1 MEPRTFLSSRFK
13 IVRCIGSG
21 STGDVYEAIDR
32 EHGARVALKA
42 LRHLLP
48 HAITRFKHEFRALQ
62 DVQHANLVSFGELL
76 EEDGRLF
83 FTMEL
88 VRGVDFL
95 SYVRPEPPGRLDEAR
110 LRKALGELGRGLDAL
125 HERGKV
131 HRDVKPSNVLVTDE
145 DRVVILDFGL
155 LIDAEHGD
163 SWSGPSIVGTPHYM
177 APEQAAGKPAG
188 PPADWY
194 GVGAMLYEALTGRLP
209 HEGPLM
215 KILLEK
221 QTVEP
226 PPPESID
233 PSVPADLAALCSA
246 LLRFE
251 PAERPT
257 GPAVLRRLGRAPT
270 SPATRP
276 AASTVSDGPPF
287 VGRED
292 ELEVLGR
299 ELGRCKAEGRP
310 AAVLVHGDSGVG
322 KTTLVRVFARALEAD
337 AVVIAG
343 RCFERESV
351 SYKAFDGISEAL
363 ARLVARMEPA
373 AAAALLPLH
382 AAPLAQVFPALKR
395 IKAFADAP
403 GSPGELDHRELRGR
417 VFGAMRE
424 LLARLA
430 QRHQVVLAIDDLQWA
445 DDDSLDLL
453 TEVLR
458 PPEAPPLLVIA
469 TLRPVAGGGGAE
481 ARLRAACPT
490 RGLALRPLDAEE
502 SRQLATMLLHVHDVQ
517 APVDVE
523 ALSRE
528 AAGHPLFLDELV
540 RHLAAGRG
548 QGGLR
553 LEDALRERIAA
564 LDPKARAV
572 LEVVALAVEPMHQ
585 DTIARAAD
593 VAPEQIGRLLSALRV
608 ANLVRTTGARAGD
621 TVEPFHDRVRQAIAG
636 GLDAARRREV
646 HHALAVAIEGS
657 PHPGQES
664 MLAFHWQG
672 AGRDDLAARHAAAAA
687 ERAAGELAFDRAA
700 RLYRAALD
708 LGHPDRGE
716 LLARLGD
723 ALGLDGRG
731 AEAADAFLAAAEET
745 SAGEVALDL
754 RRLAA
759 EQLLISG
766 HIERGLALITSLL
779 GALGMA
785 LPRTPRGALLS
796 LVARR
801 ALLGMRGLGFKERQ
815 EGEVAAT
822 ELTRVDLCWSVAT
835 GLAMV
840 DTVRGADFQTRHLLL
855 ALRAGEPTRVARALA
870 TEGGFQSTSGRAGRR
885 RGRTIFDA
893 AHRLLERTPS
903 PHGTALLLG
912 AECIA
917 AYQGGQWKRA
927 IELARE
933 GELAVRGQ
941 ERTATWELDMIHFFW
956 LYALF
961 YVGELLELSVLAP
974 ALLRDATGRGDLFGA
989 TNLRAGLCNA
999 AWLVPDDPVAA
1010 RGHLADAARQWTPHG
1025 FHVQHYHHLLGRSNL
1040 ALYTGEAAAGLDHLL
1055 ERWPALAGSQ
1065 LLRVDLVRIEAWHI
1079 RGRLAL
1085 AAAGERP
1092 EAQDRYLDEASR
1104 CAKKVLASGEPWAVP
1119 LGHLLRAAV
1128 RAGRGDPA
1136 GAAADLRAAADGL
1149 DAADMTLWATVARG
1163 RLGTVTGDAT
1173 LADAATAALAAQRVA
1188 RPDRFADILAPG
1200 FR

>member
-1 MEPRTFLSSRFK
+1 MEPRTFLSSRFR
-13 IVRCIGSG
+13 ILRCIGSG

-88 VRGVDFL
+88 IKGVDFI
-95 SYVRPEPPGRLDEAR
+95 SHVRPEQLDEAR
-110 LRKALGELGRGLDAL
+110 LRRTLGELGRGLDAL
-125 HERGKV
+125 HERGKI
-131 HRDVKPSNVLVTDE
+131 HRDIKPSNVLVTDE
-145 DRVVILDFGL
+145 GRVVILDFGL

-177 APEQAAGKPAG
+177 APEQAAGTPAG

-194 GVGAMLYEALTGRLP
+194 GVGVMLYEALTGHLP

-226 PPPESID
+226 APPESLD
-233 PSVPADLAALCSA
+233 PTVPADLAALCMQ

-251 PAERPT
+251 PAERPA
-257 GPAVLRRLGRAPT
+257 GPAVLRKLGRAPT
-270 SPATRP
+270 APARRP
-276 AASTVSDGPPF
+276 AASTVSEGPPF

-299 ELGRCKAEGRP
+299 ELARTVAEARP
-310 AAVLVHGDSGVG
+310 AAVVVHGESGVG
-322 KTTLVRVFARALEAD
+322 KTTLVRVFARALDAR
-337 AVVIAG
+337 AVVIVG

-363 ARLVARMEPA
+363 ARLVARMEPT

-403 GSPGELDHRELRGR
+403 PSAGELDHRDQRAR

-424 LLARLA
+424 LLAKLA

-469 TLRPVAGGGGAE
+469 TLRPVGRDDAPGAE

-490 RGLALRPLDAEE
+490 RSIALRPLDAEE

-517 APVDVE
+517 APVDVD

-540 RHLAAGRG
+540 RHAAAFGDRG
-548 QGGLR
+548 SIR
-553 LEDALRERIAA
+553 LEDALHKRVAA
-564 LDPKARAV
+564 LEPRARAV
-572 LEVVALAVEPMHQ
+572 LEVVALAGEPTHQ

-593 VAPEQIGRLLSALRV
+593 VAPEQIGRVLSALRV
-608 ANLVRTTGARAGD
+608 ANLVRTAGARAGD

-636 GLDAARRREV
+636 GLSPERRREL
-646 HHALAVAIEGS
+646 HHALAVTIEGAR
-657 PHPGQES
+657 HPGQES

-672 AGRDDLAARHAAAAA
+672 AGRDDLAAVHAAAAA
-687 ERAAGELAFDRAA
+687 ERAAAELAFDRAT
-700 RLYRAALD
+700 RLYRTALD

-723 ALGLDGRG
+723 AFGLDGRG
-731 AEAADAFLAAAEET
+731 AEAAEAFLAAAEET
-745 SAGEVALDL
+745 PAAEVALDL

-766 HIERGLALITSLL
+766 RIERGLALITTLL
-779 GALGMA
+779 DTLGMA
-785 LPRTPRGALLS
+785 LPRTPRRSLMS

-801 ALLGMRGLGFKERQ
+801 ALLGLRGLGFRERQ
-815 EGEVAAT
+815 EGEVAASQ
-822 ELTRVDLCWSVAT
+822 LTRVDLCWSVAT

-870 TEGGFQSTSGRAGRR
+870 TEGGFQSTSGPAGRR
-885 RGRTIFDA
+885 RGKKLFEA
-893 AHRLLERTPS
+893 ARKLLDRTPS
-903 PHGTALLLG
+903 PHGIALLLG

-917 AYQGGQWKRA
+917 AYQGGQWRRA
-927 IELARE
+927 LELARE
-933 GELAVRGQ
+933 GELAVRRQ
-941 ERTATWELDMIHFFW
+941 QRTATWELDTIHFFW
-956 LYALF
+956 LYSLF
-961 YVGELLELSVLAP
+961 YLGELHELSVLAP
-974 ALLRDATGRGDLFGA
+974 ALLRDATARGDLFGA

-999 AWLVPDDPVAA
+999 AWLVGDDPDQA
-1010 RGHLADAARQWTPHG
+1010 RAHLEEAARQWTPHG

-1040 ALYTGEAAAGLDHLL
+1040 ALYVGDAAAGLDHLID
-1055 ERWPALAGSQ
+1055 RWPALAGSQ
-1065 LLRVDLVRIEAWHI
+1065 LLRVDLVRIEALHV
-1079 RGRLAL
+1079 RARLAL
-1085 AAAGERP
+1085 AAAEERP
-1092 EAQDRYLDEASR
+1092 AEQDRYLDEAAR
-1104 CAKKVLASGEPWAVP
+1104 CAKQVLHCGEPWAVP
-1119 LGHLLRAAV
+1119 LGHLVRAAV
-1128 RAGRGDPA
+1128 RAARDERD

-1149 DAADMTLWATVARG
+1149 DAADMALWATVARG
-1163 RLGTVTGDAT
+1163 RLGALTGDAG
-1173 LADAATAALAAQRVA
+1173 LAEVSRAALRAQGVI
-1188 RPDRFADILAPG
+1188 RPDRLEAVLAPG
-1200 FR
+1200 FG